1 MTATV
6 DTTTTPTTPPVSST
20 TTGPVTSSAATPS
33 AITTSATAGYP
44 NARGEAV
51 FLTAET
57 YTLTAR
63 QVVLAL
69 AAHLARFGDTLH
81 VQVVDPLCAIDAIM
95 RFDGA
100 DLTSWTITR
109 APADVAAIRAR
120 AEAIARDYFGRQF
133 PTVPW

>member
-1 MTATV
+1 MTATLH
-6 DTTTTPTTPPVSST
+6 TPTNPAGDAAPSS
-20 TTGPVTSSAATPS
+20 P
-33 AITTSATAGYP
+33 GYP
-44 NARGEAV
+44 NARGEDV

-81 VQVVDPLCAIDAIM
+81 VQVVDPLCAIDAVM

-100 DLTSWTITR
+100 DLTGWTINR
-109 APADVAAIRAR
+109 SAADVAAIRTR
-120 AEAIARDYFGRQF
+120 ADWIARDYFGNQF
-133 PTVPW
+133 PAVPW

>member
-1 MTATV
+1 MTATL
-6 DTTTTPTTPPVSST
+6 TTT
-20 TTGPVTSSAATPS
+20 TTGPAETTPTDTGPTGSAAS
-33 AITTSATAGYP
+33 STAGYP

-69 AAHLARFGDTLH
+69 SVHLARFGDTLG
-81 VQVVDPLCAIDAIM
+81 VQVVDPLCAVDAVM

-100 DLTSWTITR
+100 DLHSWTTGR
-109 APADVAAIRAR
+109 SPADVAAIRAR
-120 AEAIARDYFGRQF
+120 AEHIARDYFGRQF
-133 PTVPW
+133 PAVPW